1 MTEKVKSPG
10 KVKLSTRVPHD
21 QKLNGLA
28 PAAARFVADPEEVV
42 YAVVKLGVDEIRS
55 KVHRNDAD
63 DDEGLVQVPILEV
76 LASEPIWDPEL
87 LVRVKEL
94 YKQAYFQRT
103 GDGENT
109 LPGDVIEMP
118 QGYRDARETGELGNA
133 SGIPSPAF
141 AGPGTDPT

>member
-1 MTEKVKSPG
+1 MPG
-10 KVKLSTRVPHD
+10 KVKMSTRVPHD
-21 QKLNGLA
+21 VKLNGMA
-28 PAAARFVADPEEVV
+28 PAAARFVANPEEVV
-42 YAVVKLGVDEIRS
+42 YVVMKLGVDEIRS
-55 KVHRNDAD
+55 KVHRNEGD

-76 LASEPIWDPEL
+76 LASEPIWDREL

-94 YKQAYFQRT
+94 YRQAYFQRT

-118 QGYRDARETGELGNA
+118 QGYRDARETGELQPT
-133 SGIPSPAF
+133 SGIPAANF